1 MPKSRSS
8 LGKKSQLPSRIEN
21 LIGWYGA
28 LATLSAY
35 FLVSFGIMGPTDLRY
50 QLLNLTGAIGLG
62 TICYFKRTYQPLFVN
77 IIWSAIA
84 IFAIISI
91 TTPYL

>member
-1 MPKSRSS
+1 MPKPKSSRN
-8 LGKKSQLPSRIEN
+8 KKAKIIEN
-21 LIGWYGA
+21 TIGWYGA

-50 QLLNLTGAIGLG
+50 QLLNLTGAIGLA

-77 IIWSAIA
+77 IIWAGIA
-84 IFAIISI
+84 IFAISLMIFR
-91 TTPYL
+91 